1 MPSDR
6 NREEGW
12 QYAKLTGHK
21 NEELV
26 ALLTQ
31 EDIEVQNR
39 LLACAHKTGCT
50 VMKVEF
56 GGLCEK
62 NVDCIF
68 HGEKTKSK
76 TDMWLSL
83 SDGSRLN
90 ISVKKDEGGQ
100 AFLIGIDRFIH
111 GFEMQYSKH
120 IPESVKRA
128 LRLYFGSAEDTID
141 IVKRISGKNKA
152 YELRKHRL
160 VAETLSSF
168 DMSLSQALI
177 NWFKNNIDDLFDFC
191 FAKGLTKKPEDWA
204 HILWYKNLVGDN
216 MIDTMI
222 YLPEVSVQGTVEY
235 GTRTG
240 GSTIQLPF
248 GFVQWHSP
256 RKVIPGSLQF
266 HHSYKKVLEFIRQEE

>member
-1 MPSDR
+1 MPSYR

-31 EDIEVQNR
+31 GDKEIQNR
-39 LLACAHKTGCT
+39 LLTCAHKTGCT
-50 VMKVEF
+50 ITKVEF

-68 HGEKTKSK
+68 DGEKTKSK
-76 TDMWLSL
+76 TDMWISL

-90 ISVKKDEGGQ
+90 VSVKKDEGGQ
-100 AFLIGIDRFIH
+100 AFLIGIDRFIN
-111 GFEMQYSKH
+111 GFEIQYLKQ
-120 IPESVKRA
+120 IPDSVKRA
-128 LRLYFGSAEDTID
+128 IRLYFGSAEDTVD
-141 IVKRISGKNKA
+141 IIKGFSGRNKT

-168 DMSLSQALI
+168 DPSLSQCLI
-177 NWFKNNIDDLFDFC
+177 DWFEDNIDDLFDFC
-191 FAKGLTKKPEDWA
+191 FAKGLAKKPEDWA
-204 HILWYKNLVGDN
+204 QILWYKNLVGDN
-216 MIDTMI
+216 SIDTMI
-222 YLPEVSVQGTVEY
+222 YLPEVSVTGTVAY
-235 GTRTG
+235 GNRTG

-256 RKVIPGSLQF
+256 RKIIPGSLQF
-266 HHSYKKVLEFIRQEE
+266 HHNYEKVKGLL

>member
-1 MPSDR
+1 MQNYR

-31 EDIEVQNR
+31 ENKEVQNR
-39 LLACAHKTGCT
+39 LLTCAHKSECSIT
-50 VMKVEF
+50 KIEF

-62 NVDCIF
+62 NIDCIF
-68 HGEKTKSK
+68 DGEKTKSK

-90 ISVKKDEGGQ
+90 VSIKKDTGGQ
-100 AFLIGIDRFIH
+100 AFLIGIDRFIN
-111 GFEMQYSKH
+111 GFEIQYSEK
-120 IPESVKRA
+120 IPDSVKRA

-141 IVKRISGKNKA
+141 IIKKLSGKNKA

-160 VAETLSSF
+160 VSETLSSY
-168 DMSLSQALI
+168 DSNLSLCLI
-177 NWFKNNIDDLFDFC
+177 NWFEKNINLLFDFC
-191 FAKGLTKKPEDWA
+191 FAKGLAKNPEDWA
-204 HILWYKNLVGDN
+204 QILWYKNLVGDN
-216 MIDTMI
+216 SIDTMI
-222 YLPEVSVQGTVEY
+222 YLPDVSATGIVEY

-256 RKVIPGSLQF
+256 KNKIPGNLQF
-266 HHSYKKVLEFIRQEE
+266 HHNYDKIIKL

>member
-1 MPSDR
+1 MPSNR
-6 NREEGW
+6 KREEGW

-31 EDIEVQNR
+31 NDAEVQRR
-39 LLACAHKTGCT
+39 LLTCAHKNGCT
-50 VMKVEF
+50 ITKVKF

-62 NVDCIF
+62 NVDCVF
-68 HGEKTKSK
+68 DGEKTKSK

-90 ISVKKDEGGQ
+90 VSVKKDEGGQ
-100 AFLIGIDRFIH
+100 AFLIGIDRFIN
-111 GFEMQYSKH
+111 GFEIQYSRQ
-120 IPESVKRA
+120 IPDSVKRA
-128 LRLYFGSAEDTID
+128 IRLYFGSAEDTVD
-141 IVKRISGKNKA
+141 IIKKVSGKNKA

-168 DMSLSQALI
+168 DPSLSQCLI
-177 NWFKNNIDDLFDFC
+177 DWFNDNIDKLFDFC
-191 FAKGLTKKPEDWA
+191 FAKGLAKNPEDWA
-204 HILWYKNLVGDN
+204 QILWYKNLVGDN
-216 MIDTMI
+216 TIDTMI
-222 YLPEVSVQGTVEY
+222 FLPDICVKGTVEY

-256 RKVIPGSLQF
+256 RKIIPGNLQF
-266 HHSYKKVLEFIRQEE
+266 HHNYDKVKELL

>member
-1 MPSDR
+1 MPSCR

-31 EDIEVQNR
+31 EDNEVQRR
-39 LLACAHKTGCT
+39 LLNCAHKADCT
-50 VMKVEF
+50 ITKVEF

-62 NVDCIF
+62 NVDCVF
-68 HGEKTKSK
+68 EGENTKSK

-90 ISVKKDEGGQ
+90 VSVKKDEGGQ
-100 AFLIGIDRFIH
+100 AFLIGIDRFIN
-111 GFEMQYSKH
+111 GFEIQYSKK
-120 IPESVKRA
+120 IPDSVKRA
-128 LRLYFGSAEDTID
+128 IRLYFGSAEDTVD
-141 IVKRISGKNKA
+141 IIKKVSGRNKA
-152 YELRKHRL
+152 YELHKHRL

-168 DMSLSQALI
+168 DSSLSQCLI
-177 NWFKNNIDDLFDFC
+177 GWFNDNIDELFDFC
-191 FAKGLTKKPEDWA
+191 FAKGLAKKPEDWA
-204 HILWYKNLVGDN
+204 HILWYKNLLGDSS
-216 MIDTMI
+216 IDTMI
-222 YLPEVSVQGTVEY
+222 YLPDVCVKGTVEY
-235 GTRTG
+235 GARNG

-256 RKVIPGSLQF
+256 KKIIPGNLQF
-266 HHSYKKVLEFIRQEE
+266 HHNYEKVKKLL

>member
-1 MPSDR
+1 MQDHR

-31 EDIEVQNR
+31 NDAEVQHR
-39 LLACAHKTGCT
+39 LLTCAHKTGCT
-50 VMKVEF
+50 ISNIEF

-68 HGEKTKSK
+68 DGEKTKSK

-90 ISVKKDEGGQ
+90 VSVKKDTGGQ
-100 AFLIGIDRFIH
+100 AFLIGIDRFIN
-111 GFEMQYSKH
+111 GFELQYAKQ
-120 IPESVKRA
+120 IPAPVKRA
-128 LRLYFGSAEDTID
+128 IRLYFGSAEDTVD
-141 IVKRISGKNKA
+141 IIKEVSGRNKA

-168 DMSLSQALI
+168 DPILSQCLI
-177 NWFKNNIDDLFDFC
+177 DWFNDNIDELFDFC
-191 FAKGLTKKPEDWA
+191 FAKGLAKNPEDWA
-204 HILWYKNLVGDN
+204 QILWYKNLVGDN
-216 MIDTMI
+216 TIDTMI
-222 YLPEVSVQGTVEY
+222 YLPDVSVKGTVAY

-256 RKVIPGSLQF
+256 RKIIPGNLQF
-266 HHSYKKVLEFIRQEE
+266 HHNYNKVKELL

>member
-1 MPSDR
+1 MPSYR

-31 EDIEVQNR
+31 NDAEVQRR
-39 LLACAHKTGCT
+39 LLTCAHKNECT
-50 VMKVEF
+50 ITKVEF

-62 NVDCIF
+62 NVDCVF
-68 HGEKTKSK
+68 DGEKTKSK

-90 ISVKKDEGGQ
+90 VSVKKDEGGQ
-100 AFLIGIDRFIH
+100 AFLIGIDRFIN
-111 GFEMQYSKH
+111 GFEIQYSRQ
-120 IPESVKRA
+120 IPASVKRA
-128 LRLYFGSAEDTID
+128 IRLYFGSAEDTVD
-141 IVKRISGKNKA
+141 IIMKVSGKNKA

-168 DMSLSQALI
+168 EPNLSQCLI
-177 NWFKNNIDDLFDFC
+177 DWFNDNIDELFDFC
-191 FAKGLTKKPEDWA
+191 FAKGLAKNPEDWA
-204 HILWYKNLVGDN
+204 QILWYKNLVGDN
-216 MIDTMI
+216 TIDTMI
-222 YLPEVSVQGTVEY
+222 YLPDICVKGTVEY

-256 RKVIPGSLQF
+256 RKIIPGNLQF
-266 HHSYKKVLEFIRQEE
+266 HHNYYKVKELL